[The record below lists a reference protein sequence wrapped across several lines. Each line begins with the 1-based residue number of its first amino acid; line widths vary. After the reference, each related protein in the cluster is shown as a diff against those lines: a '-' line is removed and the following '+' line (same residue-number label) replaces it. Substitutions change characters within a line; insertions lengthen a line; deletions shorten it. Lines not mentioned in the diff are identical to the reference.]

1 MYLGYWTICNLTIDE
16 QEEGRRVSMGQ
27 VCVCVGGGGEVDNF
41 ILVKSPQPSN
51 FFLIETKDHNIWK
64 KKTAVFS

>member
-1 MYLGYWTICNLTIDE
+1 
-16 QEEGRRVSMGQ
+16 MGQ
-27 VCVCVGGGGEVDNF
+27 VCVCGGGGGGEVDNF